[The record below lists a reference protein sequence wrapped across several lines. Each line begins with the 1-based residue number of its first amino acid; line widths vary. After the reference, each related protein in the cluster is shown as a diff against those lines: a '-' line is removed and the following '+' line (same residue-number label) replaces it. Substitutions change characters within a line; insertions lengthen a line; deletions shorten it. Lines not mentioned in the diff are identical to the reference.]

1 MRTEDQDHVV
11 ARIAAD
17 TGFPP
22 EVVRE
27 SYLAAFAELS
37 ADARVHAYLPLF
49 AAKRVIARLRNAN
62 AESATQTHSSNLDAA
77 RDEVLS
83 GTQVAFPA
91 SPDDCSHLRPRQTR
105 QRQSAALA

>member
-11 ARIAAD
+11 ASIAAH

-27 SYLAAFAELS
+27 SYLAAFAELR

-49 AAKRVIARLRNAN
+49 AAKRAIARLRNAH

-77 RDEVLS
+77 RGPVLS
-83 GTQVAFPA
+83 GSQATFAPKAQDGA
-91 SPDDCSHLRPRQTR
+91 SPTCSTEPTKVG
-105 QRQSAALA
+105 ALA